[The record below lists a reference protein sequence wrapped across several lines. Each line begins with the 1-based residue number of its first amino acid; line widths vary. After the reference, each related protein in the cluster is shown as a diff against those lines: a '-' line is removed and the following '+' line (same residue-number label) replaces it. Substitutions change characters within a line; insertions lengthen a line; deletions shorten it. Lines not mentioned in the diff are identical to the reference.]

1 MERPVI
7 RPADHA
13 MRILLVGHGRM
24 GTLVERL
31 APSYDCEIAGIVDEF
46 SSARAIEQGDF
57 GLVDVAIDFSLPDA
71 VPSNFPQLAA
81 RRISVVIGTTGWQAK
96 EADLKAL
103 AAESGI
109 GVMAS
114 ANCSL
119 SVQIVQL
126 AVEAAA
132 ANVASHAQYGA
143 WIHETHHA
151 AKKDA
156 PSGTAIML
164 KSAMERAGYG
174 RTIDVSST
182 RAGSAPGVHTVG
194 FDGPAEVLT
203 FTHEVRDRAVFA
215 HGALAAANWLN
226 GRRGWFTM
234 KDMLQN

>member
-1 MERPVI
+1 
-7 RPADHA
+7 
-13 MRILLVGHGRM
+13 MRILLIGHGRM
-24 GTLVERL
+24 GKLVEIH
-31 APSYDCEIAGIVDEF
+31 AAAHGCEVVGVVTEENGPNGITD
-46 SSARAIEQGDF
+46 GDF

-114 ANCSL
+114 ANFSL
-119 SVQIVQL
+119 GVQIFQL

-132 ANVASHAQYGA
+132 ANFASHAQYGA

>member
-1 MERPVI
+1 
-7 RPADHA
+7 
-13 MRILLVGHGRM
+13 M

-31 APSYDCEIAGIVDEF
+31 APSYDCEVAGIVDEH
-46 SSARAIEQGDF
+46 STARAIEQGDF
-57 GLVDVAIDFSLPDA
+57 GPVDVAIDFSLADA
-71 VPSNFPQLAA
+71 VPSTFPQLAS
-81 RRISVVIGTTGWQAK
+81 RRISVVLGTTGWQANEAHLK
-96 EADLKAL
+96 EL
-103 AAESGI
+103 AARSGI

-114 ANCSL
+114 ANFSL
-119 SVQIVQL
+119 GVQIFQI

-132 ANVASHAQYGA
+132 AMFASHAQYGA
-143 WIHETHHA
+143 WIHEAHHA

-194 FDGPAEVLT
+194 FDGPAEIVT

-215 HGALAAANWLN
+215 HGALAAAKWLN

-234 KDMLQN
+234 KDMLQNSGIRMD

>member
-1 MERPVI
+1 
-7 RPADHA
+7 
-13 MRILLVGHGRM
+13 M
-24 GTLVERL
+24 GTLVEQL
-31 APSYDCEIAGIVDEF
+31 APSYDCEVAGVVDEH
-46 SSARAIEQGDF
+46 SSARAIEEGDF
-57 GLVDVAIDFSLPDA
+57 GPVDVAIDFSLPDA
-71 VPSNFPQLAA
+71 VASNFRQLAA
-81 RRISVVIGTTGWQAK
+81 RRISVVIGTTGWQAR

-103 AAESGI
+103 AAKSGI

-114 ANCSL
+114 ANFSL
-119 SVQIVQL
+119 GVQIFQL
-126 AVEAAA
+126 AIEAAA
-132 ANVASHAQYGA
+132 GKFASHAQYGA

-174 RTIDVSST
+174 RTIDMSST

-194 FDGPAEVLT
+194 FDGPAEVVT

-215 HGALAAANWLN
+215 HGALAAAKWLH
-226 GRRGWFTM
+226 GRCGWFTM